1 MRVDPCAGVLARNAE
16 GDLLLVQRQDDG
28 TWGLPGG
35 HLEPGETWEECA
47 RREFREETGTD
58 VRLTGLFGVYSE
70 PETQRHRTKDGHDVQ
85 FVGVVFEGACDG
97 ALVVEGNDE
106 ICAVRWF
113 SSDEL
118 PASIFG
124 PDRPVLE
131 DSLRGISRPV
141 IR

>member
-70 PETQRHRTKDGHDVQ
+70 PETQRHRTEDGHDVQ
-85 FVGVVFEGACDG
+85 FVGVVFEGEVDSTF
-97 ALVVEGNDE
+97 VHEGNDE
-106 ICAVRWF
+106 IRAVRWF
-113 SSDEL
+113 CSGEL
-118 PASIFG
+118 PSSIFG

-131 DSLRGISRPV
+131 DALRGVPRPV